1 MDVLPALLRVTSS
14 MANPLCDM
22 DPTTA
27 HSTQGCKILHLVRHA
42 QGVHNT
48 VVGKGPEAL
57 LSQELFD
64 AQLSDLGFKQVEKL
78 RTEVEERELT
88 KKIDLVIAS
97 PMLRTL
103 QTAVGVFG
111 GGGSRAN
118 GFDVDGETAVNGDKF
133 AKIDGPPII
142 AVEHCRERWGLEPCN
157 RRRSIHEY
165 QTLFPGIDFQLI
177 ESEDDIL
184 WKADVRESYEEVA
197 ARGIKFLKWLWT
209 RQEKEI
215 AIVSHGIFLQQTLQK
230 LAKETNQSMENLCS
244 RFGNCEIRTVAINI
258 ADGSIFYHPHD
269 VRKEDT
275 QRKEA
280 SN

>member
-1 MDVLPALLRVTSS
+1 MNVLPALLRVTTSS
-14 MANPLCDM
+14 IVTPLSDM
-22 DPTTA
+22 DAATSHSA
-27 HSTQGCKILHLVRHA
+27 HGCKILHLVRHA

-48 VVGKGPEAL
+48 EIGKGPEAL

-78 RTEVEERELT
+78 RKEVEDKGLT

-111 GGGSRAN
+111 GKSQAN
-118 GFDVDGETAVNGDKF
+118 RFDVHTSTAGNCAKF
-133 AKIDGPPII
+133 DGPPII
-142 AVEHCRERWGLEPCN
+142 AVEQCRERW
-157 RRRSIHEY
+157 
-165 QTLFPGIDFQLI
+165 I

-184 WKADVRESYEEVA
+184 WKAEVRESYEEVA
-197 ARGIKFLKWLWT
+197 ARGMKFLKWLWT

-215 AIVSHGIFLQQTLQK
+215 AIVSHGIFLQQTLKK
-230 LAKETNQSMENLCS
+230 LVKEKNQSMENLCS

-258 ADGSIFYHPHD
+258 ADASVFYLPSD
-269 VRKEDT
+269 VTKENT

-280 SN
+280 SD

>member
-1 MDVLPALLRVTSS
+1 MNVLPALLRVTTSS
-14 MANPLCDM
+14 IVTPLSDM
-22 DPTTA
+22 DAATSHSA
-27 HSTQGCKILHLVRHA
+27 HGCKILHLVRHA

-48 VVGKGPEAL
+48 EIGKGPGAL

-78 RTEVEERELT
+78 RKEVEDKGLT

-111 GGGSRAN
+111 GKSQAN
-118 GFDVDGETAVNGDKF
+118 RFDVHTSTAGNCAKF
-133 AKIDGPPII
+133 DGPPII
-142 AVEHCRERWGLEPCN
+142 AVEQCRERW
-157 RRRSIHEY
+157 
-165 QTLFPGIDFQLI
+165 I

-184 WKADVRESYEEVA
+184 WKAEVRESHEEVA
-197 ARGIKFLKWLWT
+197 ARGMKFLKWLWT

-215 AIVSHGIFLQQTLQK
+215 AIVSHGIFLQQTLKK
-230 LAKETNQSMENLCS
+230 LVKEKNQSMENLCS

-258 ADGSIFYHPHD
+258 ADASVFYLPSD
-269 VRKEDT
+269 VTKENT

-280 SN
+280 SD

>member
-1 MDVLPALLRVTSS
+1 MDAATSHS
-14 MANPLCDM
+14 
-22 DPTTA
+22 A
-27 HSTQGCKILHLVRHA
+27 HGCKILHLVRHA

-48 VVGKGPEAL
+48 EIGKGPEAL

-78 RTEVEERELT
+78 RKEVEDKGLT

-111 GGGSRAN
+111 GKSQAN
-118 GFDVDGETAVNGDKF
+118 RFDVHTSTAGNCAKF
-133 AKIDGPPII
+133 DGPPII
-142 AVEHCRERWGLEPCN
+142 AVEQCRERWGLEPCN
-157 RRRSIHEY
+157 RRRSISEY
-165 QTLFPGIDFQLI
+165 QNLFPAIDFQLI

-184 WKADVRESYEEVA
+184 WKAEVRESYEEVA
-197 ARGIKFLKWLWT
+197 ARGMKFLKWLWT

-215 AIVSHGIFLQQTLQK
+215 AIVSHGIFLQQTLKK
-230 LAKETNQSMENLCS
+230 LVKEKNQSMENLCS

-258 ADGSIFYHPHD
+258 ADASVFYLPSD
-269 VRKEDT
+269 VTKENT